1 MVKSK
6 SYLPTY
12 EITTMTKAIHVQV
25 DGRAVTAAGKWL
37 IFHHFYVLKYELN
50 WYKTEYKFKIVKSN
64 LPMINNIIRTNS
76 KIIKK
81 IWKTTASAES

>member
-25 DGRAVTAAGKWL
+25 DGRAVTAAGK
-37 IFHHFYVLKYELN
+37 
-50 WYKTEYKFKIVKSN
+50 
-64 LPMINNIIRTNS
+64 
-76 KIIKK
+76 
-81 IWKTTASAES
+81 